1 MGKIKI
7 ICDSMADLTKEQ
19 IEKYDIEVLPLT
31 VILDDKE
38 YRDGIDINLDEFYN
52 ILEEKKIYPKTSQIT
67 YGQFKEAFDKYVAEG
82 RTIFYIASSASAT
95 GTYQSAV
102 MAKNDTEGDIYLYDA
117 SSLTFGAGI
126 TVLTA
131 ARLIEEGV
139 SIEDTMLELD
149 KLKENMNIIFA
160 VDSLTHL
167 QKGGRI
173 SSTKALMGNILNIKP
188 ICEVKDGLVV
198 QLGQVRG
205 KKNIIG
211 KLIEFT
217 DEIIK
222 DNLNDEVICIGYM
235 NNEKE
240 KEKLEEIIKEKYNP
254 KRIISF
260 KIGSC
265 IGAHSGPGVLGIVT
279 FKK

>member
-1 MGKIKI
+1 MGNIKI

-19 IEKYDIEVLPLT
+19 IERYDIEVLPLT
-31 VILDDKE
+31 VIIEGKE
-38 YRDGIDINLDEFYN
+38 YRDGIDIDVDEFYK
-52 ILEEKKIYPKTSQIT
+52 ILEEKKVYPKTSQIT
-67 YGQFKEAFDKYVAEG
+67 YGQFKEVFDKYIAEG
-82 RTIFYIASSASAT
+82 KTIFYIASSASAT

-117 SSLTFGAGI
+117 SCLTFGAGLL
-126 TVLTA
+126 VLRA
-131 ARLIEEGV
+131 AQLIEEGT
-139 SIEDTMLELD
+139 SIEDVMPQIDDIREH
-149 KLKENMNIIFA
+149 MNIIFA

-173 SSTKALMGNILNIKP
+173 SSTKAVMGNILNIKP
-188 ICEVKDGLVV
+188 ICEVKGGLVV

-205 KKNIIG
+205 KKNVIN

-217 DEIIK
+217 DEAVK
-222 DNLNDEVICIGYM
+222 DNLNDEVIYIGYM

-240 KEKLEEIIKEKYNP
+240 KEKFEEVIREKYNP
-254 KRIISF
+254 KKIESF

-265 IGAHSGPGVLGIVT
+265 IGTHSGPGVLGIVT
-279 FKK
+279 FTK

>member
-139 SIEDTMLELD
+139 SIEDIMLELD

>member
-19 IEKYDIEVLPLT
+19 VEKYDIEVLPLT

-38 YRDGIDINLDEFYN
+38 YRDGIDIDLDEFYE

-139 SIEDTMLELD
+139 SIEDTMLQLD

-222 DNLNDEVICIGYM
+222 DDLNDEVICIGYM

-254 KRIISF
+254 KRIIPF